1 MQRVRVAY
9 DVVNDFPS
17 YLDRAGEAMNRLW
30 ARLRSHRGMTLIE
43 LMVAMTLL
51 GVVSSLVVVGVQQA
65 GRILT
70 HTDDEN
76 RGLQDAKVILDR
88 LSRDIRQARG
98 VVCDGAGGDTYC
110 KQHLQLWIDDDS
122 DYVKDPE
129 EVVTWT
135 LEDNPDGEHFDV
147 WRIQGVAP
155 ATPVEAAPGLCPDRE
170 DALLLR
176 RGGQH
181 QIRARHAWSASRW
194 STTRS
199 SAAART
205 SRRPQSPCGSGTRSE
220 RHAER
225 NPQPACGDDSGHRHD
240 PRASASPCS
249 SPV

>member
-1 MQRVRVAY
+1 
-9 DVVNDFPS
+9 
-17 YLDRAGEAMNRLW
+17 MNRLW

-65 GRILT
+65 GRVLT

-122 DYVKDPE
+122 DYVNDPE
-129 EVVTWT
+129 ETVTWT

-155 ATPVEAAPGLCPDRE
+155 ATPTKRLQASALIVKTLFFYDVGANTSPSPARLVSLKMQYDAIVGRGTNIKEAAVSVR
-170 DALLLR
+170 LR
-176 RGGQH
+176 NK
-181 QIRARHAWSASRW
+181 
-194 STTRS
+194 
-199 SAAART
+199 
-205 SRRPQSPCGSGTRSE
+205 E
-220 RHAER
+220 
-225 NPQPACGDDSGHRHD
+225 
-240 PRASASPCS
+240 
-249 SPV
+249 

>member
-1 MQRVRVAY
+1 
-9 DVVNDFPS
+9 
-17 YLDRAGEAMNRLW
+17 MNGLL

-51 GVVSSLVVVGVQQA
+51 GVVSSLVLVGVQQA

-98 VVCDGAGGDTYC
+98 VVCDGLGGDTYC

-147 WRIQGVAP
+147 WRIKGVSPVTPSKRLQASALIVKTLFFYDVGANVDPGP
-155 ATPVEAAPGLCPDRE
+155 ARLVSLKMEYDAIVGRGTNIKEAAVSVR
-170 DALLLR
+170 LR
-176 RGGQH
+176 NK
-181 QIRARHAWSASRW
+181 
-194 STTRS
+194 
-199 SAAART
+199 
-205 SRRPQSPCGSGTRSE
+205 E
-220 RHAER
+220 
-225 NPQPACGDDSGHRHD
+225 
-240 PRASASPCS
+240 
-249 SPV
+249 

>member
-1 MQRVRVAY
+1 
-9 DVVNDFPS
+9 
-17 YLDRAGEAMNRLW
+17 MNGLL

-51 GVVSSLVVVGVQQA
+51 GVVSSLVLVGVQQA

-98 VVCDGAGGDTYC
+98 VVCDGLGGDTYC

-147 WRIQGVAP
+147 WRIKGVAP
-155 ATPVEAAPGLCPDRE
+155 ATPSKRLQASALIVKTLFFYDVGANVDPSPARLVSLKMEYDAIVGRGTNIKEAAVSVR
-170 DALLLR
+170 LR
-176 RGGQH
+176 NK
-181 QIRARHAWSASRW
+181 
-194 STTRS
+194 
-199 SAAART
+199 
-205 SRRPQSPCGSGTRSE
+205 E
-220 RHAER
+220 
-225 NPQPACGDDSGHRHD
+225 
-240 PRASASPCS
+240 
-249 SPV
+249 